1 MSRDFIERLYW
12 ACSDMELPLKDGLN
26 LGELYE
32 RTEAVCR
39 ADQLFSE
46 HMKGL
51 QLQDPAQLSQL
62 WMTASQLRVWPM
74 SSRALSTVSAWV

>member
-51 QLQDPAQLSQL
+51 QLQDPA
-62 WMTASQLRVWPM
+62 
-74 SSRALSTVSAWV
+74 